1 MFEEKKKTKR
11 IDKIRNISGIIAL
24 ILLISAIALG
34 CTSCSNSY
42 PDAFKVNINEETHNI
57 TILADEDIKDIN
69 LEFSIHTKEYGQR
82 YEKFHF
88 DEIKAHKLT
97 TIELETTKNQN
108 IEIEKIV
115 FRDSETPLSS
125 IFSSIAWIL
134 FFIFLPF
141 GATCV
146 IITIL
151 QLEEII

>member
-1 MFEEKKKTKR
+1 MFDEKKKTKR
-11 IDKIRNISGIIAL
+11 INKIRNISGIIAL

-57 TILADEDIKDIN
+57 TILADEDLKDIN
-69 LEFSIHTKEYGQR
+69 LEFSISTKEYGLR
-82 YEKFHF
+82 NEKIHF

-97 TIELETTKNQN
+97 TIELETTKNKS

-115 FRDSETPLSS
+115 FIGSETSISS
-125 IFSSIAWIL
+125 IFSSIGWIL

-146 IITIL
+146 IISIL